1 MVVLTSVLAVIDSF
15 LVQILAFISRVYFVF
30 LTRQNRNMQLS
41 WSANIK
47 LPTNLT
53 FSSHTG
59 SIDFF
64 STTEGQFF
72 PKRPM
77 HSFNRSLL
85 NYIEE
90 KF

>member
-15 LVQILAFISRVYFVF
+15 LAQILTFISGVF
-30 LTRQNRNMQLS
+30 LTRQNRNVQLS

-85 NYIEE
+85 NYM
-90 KF
+90 KKNSN